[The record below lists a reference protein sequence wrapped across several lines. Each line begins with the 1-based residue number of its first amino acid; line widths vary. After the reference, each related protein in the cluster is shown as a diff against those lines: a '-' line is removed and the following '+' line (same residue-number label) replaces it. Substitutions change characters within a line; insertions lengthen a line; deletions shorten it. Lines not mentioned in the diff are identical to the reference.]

1 MLMDFP
7 WNWIISQLQPNP
19 HPFYCRTNNNNPRRP
34 CSTSP
39 TATSS
44 TITRC
49 RNLSCPPP
57 LPQFPAADF
66 STRICENAKTNELIR
81 AEHRSQAEAAED
93 HSEDA
98 GAREAGSRRAEDE
111 HGGDAAIRHNYIKF
125 LQAQVALLEFL
136 GSHHQEVPFEGEE
149 ELQNLLESPLIQE
162 KLYSTQHC
170 LLPNNAGFSTLDYQR
185 WMGALDFELP
195 DRAVAG
201 WNAQSC
207 FWSSDTAGLVVFT
220 LILTGGLVAMMV
232 DVSFFEGLVI
242 DGVWVGVSATSF
254 FSDRVRSTLG
264 VGWSDLLDLRDRLDS
279 AVSRRAC
286 LRGGSFRSRCAAS
299 WSFYLL
305 LPSACVFLAWFHVLW
320 WGQVIPSSSMALSYY
335 SNWTS
340 FQQPDYSGDDP
351 ELQSLLNPDDYF
363 ADSFCN
369 SLLCDDLTYHANGLP
384 LELDNLTTATQPPP
398 FLLPHQQQ
406 QSQAPLFHFPNRH
419 KLYDYSLPEFV
430 LPPPLPQFPAADF
443 STRICENAKN
453 ETSLSAQS
461 IAARQRRR
469 KITVKTQEL
478 GKLVP
483 GGHRMNTAEM
493 LQSAYNYVKFLQAQV
508 ALLEFLGSHH
518 QEVPFEG
525 EEELQNLLESPL
537 IQEKLYSTQHCL
549 LPNKLA
555 EQVPLLKSNPHL
567 LEKDH

>member
-1 MLMDFP
+1 MLMLLTLE
-7 WNWIISQLQPNP
+7 ISI
-19 HPFYCRTNNNNPRRP
+19 
-34 CSTSP
+34 S
-39 TATSS
+39 
-44 TITRC
+44 
-49 RNLSCPPP
+49 
-57 LPQFPAADF
+57 
-66 STRICENAKTNELIR
+66 
-81 AEHRSQAEAAED
+81 
-93 HSEDA
+93 
-98 GAREAGSRRAEDE
+98 
-111 HGGDAAIRHNYIKF
+111 
-125 LQAQVALLEFL
+125 
-136 GSHHQEVPFEGEE
+136 
-149 ELQNLLESPLIQE
+149 
-162 KLYSTQHC
+162 
-170 LLPNNAGFSTLDYQR
+170 
-185 WMGALDFELP
+185 
-195 DRAVAG
+195 
-201 WNAQSC
+201 
-207 FWSSDTAGLVVFT
+207 
-220 LILTGGLVAMMV
+220 
-232 DVSFFEGLVI
+232 
-242 DGVWVGVSATSF
+242 
-254 FSDRVRSTLG
+254 
-264 VGWSDLLDLRDRLDS
+264 
-279 AVSRRAC
+279 
-286 LRGGSFRSRCAAS
+286 
-299 WSFYLL
+299 
-305 LPSACVFLAWFHVLW
+305 
-320 WGQVIPSSSMALSYY
+320 QVIPSSSMALSYY